1 MVLFKGIQFSSIF
14 LCSSEESLPV
24 EKGDPDA
31 AFVGKMSAKEEELVK
46 ETEEEL
52 GVKPSFN
59 EDE

>member
-1 MVLFKGIQFSSIF
+1 MSIF
-14 LCSSEESLPV
+14 LCSLEESLPV

-31 AFVGKMSAKEEELVK
+31 AFLGKMSAKEEELIK

-52 GVKPSFN
+52 RVKPSFN